1 MQRICDCTRTIA
13 PTIMPGLEDARFH
26 AVCPSEKH
34 GENEEN
40 EDTLCTFRWPVASAL
55 GERHRAPTKVHL
67 SIKSSVEYVQAQASG
82 AIANVL
88 LLGGTMAE
96 AANAAAQAVKACK

>member
-1 MQRICDCTRTIA
+1 M
-13 PTIMPGLEDARFH
+13 
-26 AVCPSEKH
+26 CPSEKH

-40 EDTLCTFRWPVASAL
+40 DDTLCAFRWPVAGAL
-55 GERHRAPTKVHL
+55 GERRRAPTKVRHP
-67 SIKSSVEYVQAQASG
+67 IKSSVLVEYVQAQASG

>member
-1 MQRICDCTRTIA
+1 M
-13 PTIMPGLEDARFH
+13 
-26 AVCPSEKH
+26 CPSEKRA
-34 GENEEN
+34 ENEEN
-40 EDTLCTFRWPVASAL
+40 EDTLCAFRWPVAGAL
-55 GERHRAPTKVHL
+55 GERRRAPTKVRHP
-67 SIKSSVEYVQAQASG
+67 IKSSVEYVQAQASG

>member
-1 MQRICDCTRTIA
+1 M
-13 PTIMPGLEDARFH
+13 
-26 AVCPSEKH
+26 CPSEKH

-88 LLGGTMAE
+88 LRGGTMA
-96 AANAAAQAVKACK
+96 AAAKAAAEAVKVCK